1 MKRISNDRGQA
12 AVITVMFL
20 ATLLGAV
27 AMVLDVGSWFRE
39 QRDTQSDADAA
50 ALASAQA
57 LPTDLSEAGR
67 LANGY
72 LDKNDAGAGR
82 VITFSSANVPNDTV
96 TVKVNRDAPGTF
108 SKLFGIDSVNVK
120 ATAKARAGGLESAK
134 WVAPIAVN
142 IDHPDLGCS
151 VSNGRP
157 VPCFGKPTQVDLEHL
172 HGPGSGNAAAAFS
185 LINLE
190 ENASGNAGASTIGEW
205 ITHGYDQYMELG
217 NYNSVPSAMFND
229 SHVKGAMA
237 ERLSNDPVLLFPIYD
252 RITGSGQ
259 GAQYHVVGWV
269 AFHVTSYNANGNTG
283 FVKGSFE
290 EVIWE
295 GVQSQSGNNLNY
307 GTTTIEL
314 VE

>member
-12 AVITVMFL
+12 AVITVMFM

-39 QRDTQSDADAA
+39 QRDTQADADAA
-50 ALASAQA
+50 ALAAAHA
-57 LPTDLSEAGR
+57 LPTDLGQASS
-67 LANGY
+67 LATQY
-72 LDKNDAGAGR
+72 LDKNVAGAGR
-82 VITFSSANVPNDTV
+82 QITFSTANVPNDTV
-96 TVKVNRDAPGTF
+96 AVKVDRDAPGTF
-108 SKLFGIDSVNVK
+108 SKLFGIDSVNVH
-120 ATAKARAGGLESAK
+120 ATAKARAGGLQSAK

-142 IDHPDLGCS
+142 VLHPDLNCS

-157 VPCFGKPTQVDLEHL
+157 VPCFGNPTQIDLEHL
-172 HGPGSGNAAAAFS
+172 HGPGSGNEAGSFS

-190 ENASGNAGASTIGEW
+190 MDNSGSPGADTIGEW
-205 ITHGYDQYMELG
+205 ITRGYDQYMELG
-217 NYNSVPSAMFND
+217 DYNSVTSAMFND

-237 ERLSNDPVLLFPIYD
+237 DRLDKDPVLLFPIYD
-252 RITGSGQ
+252 TITGSGQ
-259 GAQYHVVGWV
+259 GAQYHVIGWV
-269 AFHVTSYNANGNTG
+269 AFHVTSYNASGNTG
-283 FVKGSFE
+283 VVKGSFKK
-290 EVIWE
+290 VIWE